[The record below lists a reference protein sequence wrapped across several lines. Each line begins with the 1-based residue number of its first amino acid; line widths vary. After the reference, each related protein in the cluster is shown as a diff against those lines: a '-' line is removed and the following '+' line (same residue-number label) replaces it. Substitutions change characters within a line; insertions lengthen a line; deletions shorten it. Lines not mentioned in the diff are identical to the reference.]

1 MSTDNISVR
10 RLQSTNEFH
19 RAQEA
24 QRKIWGMPDHRATVP
39 VHALITADKNGGLVL
54 GAFDGSKMV
63 GYLFGFLG
71 FTTDGKLKHC
81 SHMMGVVPAYRG
93 QGLSIALKQHQRQ
106 FVLDQGLDLIT
117 WTYDPL
123 EAVNGYL
130 NIAKLGAV
138 CRTYVRDLYGE
149 IPDELN
155 RGLPTDR
162 FEVQWWIRSER
173 AEAHATGE
181 PAHFTR
187 DDVVI
192 VNDVAEGPQ
201 GLLRPTDWQFADAST
216 VAVEF
221 PARIQTIKS
230 HDSDTALDWRLM
242 TREIFETYFNAGYT
256 VVDVIRDAGDGQTR
270 WFYVLTDTFEI
281 E

>member
-1 MSTDNISVR
+1 MSSDSISIR
-10 RLQSTNEFH
+10 RLQSTDEFH
-19 RAQEA
+19 RAQA
-24 QRKIWGMPDHRATVP
+24 IQREIWGMPDHRATVP

-54 GAFDGSKMV
+54 GTFDGSKMV

-71 FTTDGKLKHC
+71 FTPGGKLKHC
-81 SHMMGVVPAYRG
+81 SHMMGVAPEYRG

-106 FVLDQGLDLIT
+106 FVLGQGLDLIT

-162 FEVQWWIRSER
+162 FEVEWWIRSER
-173 AEAHATGE
+173 ADAHASGE
-181 PAHFTR
+181 PTHYTR

-192 VNDVAEGPQ
+192 VNDVVEGPQ
-201 GLLRPTDWQFADAST
+201 RLPRPVDWQFVDASP

-221 PARIQTIKS
+221 PGRIQTIKS
-230 HDSDTALDWRLM
+230 HDPDTALDWRLT
-242 TREIFETYFNAGYT
+242 TREIFETYFEAGYT

-270 WFYVLTDTFEI
+270 WFYVLTDTFAI